1 LNKRSADLEEN
12 PNNIKDGLPTDTI
25 IVNTMII
32 ASQRL
37 SEEKIQASKG
47 QQLQEKTDEMRS

>member
-12 PNNIKDGLPTDTI
+12 PNNIKDGLPVDTI
-25 IVNTMII
+25 ISNTMII

-37 SEEKIQASKG
+37 SERRSKPPKANSCKRR
-47 QQLQEKTDEMRS
+47 LKR

>member
-12 PNNIKDGLPTDTI
+12 PNNIKDGLPADTI
-25 IVNTMII
+25 ISNTKII

-37 SEEKIQASKG
+37 SEKKIQASKG
-47 QQLQEKTDEMRS
+47 SQHAR

>member
-25 IVNTMII
+25 ISNTKII

-37 SEEKIQASKG
+37 SEKKIQASKG
-47 QQLQEKTDEMRS
+47 

>member
-12 PNNIKDGLPTDTI
+12 PNNIKDGLPADTI
-25 IVNTMII
+25 ISNTMII

-37 SEEKIQASKG
+37 SEKKIQASKG
-47 QQLQEKTDEMRS
+47 QQLQEKIEEMRS